1 MGWTPGHGIGTNSQ
15 GISEPVAA
23 PAGQT
28 DRSGLGLRASRK
40 KPRSASKRESLI
52 GVWLPQGIQY
62 GTREGPCLRIHML
75 DIKGRP
81 VRTNDVILFNEDQ
94 VRQVLWWGEGVVGL
108 SESTFP
114 NPKEW
119 QLQDTGVDL
128 DHLSVKILTGALT
141 RLRTKPPTCLT
152 EWPKKFEERIDLRGI
167 SLRYSVGIGVPTDFG
182 SHYKVILHRRMLTN
196 PHNPNATTSSCR
208 LCGAAR
214 ESIAH
219 WGECTVLKPI
229 FVVMRKFDKGE
240 RWDMQV
246 LNLLGQYPNLKVV
259 DPGVSLIHFIIWK
272 FIIISLTQM
281 ALKNS
286 PFVASTVLEL
296 AKRRIKRR
304 IDGARVGLRIII
316 IRAQAREAEPKYHQY
331 IKWTKG
337 IGEIVDHKIKLHDE
351 VEEWLNG

>member
-1 MGWTPGHGIGTNSQ
+1 
-15 GISEPVAA
+15 
-23 PAGQT
+23 
-28 DRSGLGLRASRK
+28 
-40 KPRSASKRESLI
+40 
-52 GVWLPQGIQY
+52 
-62 GTREGPCLRIHML
+62 
-75 DIKGRP
+75 
-81 VRTNDVILFNEDQ
+81 
-94 VRQVLWWGEGVVGL
+94 
-108 SESTFP
+108 
-114 NPKEW
+114 
-119 QLQDTGVDL
+119 
-128 DHLSVKILTGALT
+128 
-141 RLRTKPPTCLT
+141 
-152 EWPKKFEERIDLRGI
+152 
-167 SLRYSVGIGVPTDFG
+167 
-182 SHYKVILHRRMLTN
+182 
-196 PHNPNATTSSCR
+196 
-208 LCGAAR
+208 
-214 ESIAH
+214 
-219 WGECTVLKPI
+219 
-229 FVVMRKFDKGE
+229 MRKFDKGE

-337 IGEIVDHKIKLHDE
+337 IGEIVDHKIKLHEE